1 MPLSLFRSPLQ
12 TLDFISMYS
21 RQKELSASLHANEG
35 ESVQLMNERERAGRE
50 LEKERERDRKT
61 DRDRQTDR
69 QKDRQKQRETGRQT
83 DRQKQRERPRD

>member
-61 DRDRQTDR
+61 DRNRERQAD
-69 QKDRQKQRETGRQT
+69 RQT

>member
-50 LEKERERDRKT
+50 LEKERERDRKS
-61 DRDRQTDR
+61 DRDRQT
-69 QKDRQKQRETGRQT
+69 DRQKQRETGRQT